1 MNSSS
6 GIFSLDFVYGYTCVY
21 MQYQIFH
28 FYVVTFG
35 NIFPH
40 CSGFCVILW
49 KAYLTKAESIKDKI
63 WLHINETTFLD
74 QNNTSMIEN
83 VGRVKRKISPTIL
96 PASGNCHWYCIIMSW
111 PCVLLILALVC
122 GESLIHNMV
131 PDLED
136 NTTYW
141 LGWMDASYFLC
152 KLECS
157 SLDLSASKELGRA
170 EAKAGSIGIR
180 SLWWDL

>member
-1 MNSSS
+1 
-6 GIFSLDFVYGYTCVY
+6 
-21 MQYQIFH
+21 
-28 FYVVTFG
+28 
-35 NIFPH
+35 
-40 CSGFCVILW
+40 
-49 KAYLTKAESIKDKI
+49 
-63 WLHINETTFLD
+63 
-74 QNNTSMIEN
+74 
-83 VGRVKRKISPTIL
+83 
-96 PASGNCHWYCIIMSW
+96 MSCQ
-111 PCVLLILALVC
+111 CVLLILALVC

-141 LGWMDASYFLC
+141 LGGMDASYFLC

-180 SLWWDL
+180 SLWWDLEIGVHIHWVQVFFSFYCATFLYYLVKFSFYSPCSCFSFSLLNYARAEKGSFNPSLNWSFK

>member
-1 MNSSS
+1 MKVFLNLVLCISMNSSS

-63 WLHINETTFLD
+63 WLHINETTFWD
-74 QNNTSMIEN
+74 QHNTSMIEN
-83 VGRVKRKISPTIL
+83 VGRVERKNITHNPTSQWQL
-96 PASGNCHWYCIIMSW
+96 P
-111 PCVLLILALVC
+111 LILLHYVLPVC
-122 GESLIHNMV
+122 S
-131 PDLED
+131 
-136 NTTYW
+136 TYPC
-141 LGWMDASYFLC
+141 F
-152 KLECS
+152 
-157 SLDLSASKELGRA
+157 
-170 EAKAGSIGIR
+170 
-180 SLWWDL
+180 SLWKVINT